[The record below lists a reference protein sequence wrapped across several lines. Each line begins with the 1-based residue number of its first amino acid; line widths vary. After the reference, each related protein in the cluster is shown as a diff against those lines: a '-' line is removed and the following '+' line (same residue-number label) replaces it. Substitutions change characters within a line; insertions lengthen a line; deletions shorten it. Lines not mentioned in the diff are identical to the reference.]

1 MKNNKILIA
10 IMVFLLIS
18 SMLIILIQLPSAK
31 AGEESQTGWSYDDN
45 NLKFSSTQ
53 GFVFDR
59 NVSHPCVL
67 IGFSIRSEGKIVGFR
82 ILLGTYVTGGP
93 ARLLASDDLGYTW
106 SVLNNFSDCIEVRS
120 LAYLGGGVVIAGT
133 TIASKI
139 YRSTDYGQT
148 WSLTTTFN
156 GTIDHVWHLLNLGSG
171 VVLAAVGSGDVG
183 DAQIWRSIDDGLT
196 WDLLSRL
203 GETTESRVS
212 ANIVNL
218 GNGILLTG
226 TAIDG
231 KIFRSENSG
240 INWTEVYTTLCP
252 RVESLYNMG
261 NGVVLA
267 TDALAQNNSH
277 IYRSTDYGLTWSKVC
292 DMPSDCDDSQIYT
305 LGGEAFEPGSILCL
319 ASGMKLGG
327 GIYITTDYGVTWSLL
342 QKLPNLEPHNFIK
355 IGNNIILAAQYPGQI
370 YIAKVSYSPITS
382 TTVTPDPTATLVTTT
397 KTSLTT
403 QSASISTPDSNPST
417 MPSLPTSTP
426 HPTTFLPIVSPFAS
440 NSPSVRPYDS
450 MSKNSNLISSL
461 EEAIVTILIFLG
473 LLPYLGIRFKIIKK
487 SNG

>member
-1 MKNNKILIA
+1 
-10 IMVFLLIS
+10 
-18 SMLIILIQLPSAK
+18 
-31 AGEESQTGWSYDDN
+31 
-45 NLKFSSTQ
+45 
-53 GFVFDR
+53 
-59 NVSHPCVL
+59 
-67 IGFSIRSEGKIVGFR
+67 
-82 ILLGTYVTGGP
+82 
-93 ARLLASDDLGYTW
+93 
-106 SVLNNFSDCIEVRS
+106 
-120 LAYLGGGVVIAGT
+120 
-133 TIASKI
+133 
-139 YRSTDYGQT
+139 
-148 WSLTTTFN
+148 
-156 GTIDHVWHLLNLGSG
+156 
-171 VVLAAVGSGDVG
+171 
-183 DAQIWRSIDDGLT
+183 
-196 WDLLSRL
+196 
-203 GETTESRVS
+203 
-212 ANIVNL
+212 
-218 GNGILLTG
+218 
-226 TAIDG
+226 
-231 KIFRSENSG
+231 
-240 INWTEVYTTLCP
+240 
-252 RVESLYNMG
+252 
-261 NGVVLA
+261 
-267 TDALAQNNSH
+267 
-277 IYRSTDYGLTWSKVC
+277 
-292 DMPSDCDDSQIYT
+292 
-305 LGGEAFEPGSILCL
+305 
-319 ASGMKLGG
+319 MKLGG